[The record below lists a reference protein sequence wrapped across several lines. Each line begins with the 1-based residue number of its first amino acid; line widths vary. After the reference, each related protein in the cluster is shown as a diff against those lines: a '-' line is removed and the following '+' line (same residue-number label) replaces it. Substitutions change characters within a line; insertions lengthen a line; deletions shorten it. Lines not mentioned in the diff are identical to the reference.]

1 MNYKL
6 EKTFERMH
14 RLLEMRDALE
24 QTYIPEAD
32 DSWGDDDGYYARL
45 NDAYKKFY
53 KAFDEL
59 VADEAARI
67 TKLTKE

>member
-24 QTYIPEAD
+24 QTYIPGVD
-32 DSWGDDDGYYARL
+32 DSWGR
-45 NDAYKKFY
+45 
-53 KAFDEL
+53 
-59 VADEAARI
+59 
-67 TKLTKE
+67 

>member
-6 EKTFERMH
+6 EQTFERMH
-14 RLLEMRDALE
+14 RLMEMREMLK
-24 QTYIPEAD
+24 QTYTSD
-32 DSWGDDDGYYARL
+32 KDTWGDEDDYYARL

-59 VADEAARI
+59 LADEAARI
-67 TKLTKE
+67 GRLTK